1 MTIRELRKKLFE
13 IEDQQ
18 MTVEELRHIL
28 FEVEDQDA
36 ELEPDD
42 LWRITRR

>member
-1 MTIRELRKKLFE
+1 MTIRELRQKLFE

-18 MTVEELRHIL
+18 MTVEEFRHIL

>member
-1 MTIRELRKKLFE
+1 MTTRELRQKLFE

-28 FEVEDQDA
+28 FEVKDQDA

>member
-1 MTIRELRKKLFE
+1 MTIRELRQKLFE

>member
-18 MTVEELRHIL
+18 MTVEEHRHIL

>member
-1 MTIRELRKKLFE
+1 MTTRELRQKLFE

-28 FEVEDQDA
+28 FEVNDQDA

-42 LWRITRR
+42 LWGITRR